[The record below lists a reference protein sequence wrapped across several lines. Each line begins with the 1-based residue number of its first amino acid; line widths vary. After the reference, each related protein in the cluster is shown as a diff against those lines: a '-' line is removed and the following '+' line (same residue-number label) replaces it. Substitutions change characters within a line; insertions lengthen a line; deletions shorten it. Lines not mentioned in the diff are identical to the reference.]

1 MKPIM
6 ATRSETNI
14 IEPISGTIFIK
25 LGLAS
30 ALLFTTHHANAE
42 EQKPVAKPAT
52 TGFYTSVGIS
62 AGIEGSVPIND
73 TSNSAFSNESFQT
86 DPTIAP
92 NVAIGYSF
100 PGAWR
105 AELEYVG
112 YFAESSN
119 KFTLGAID
127 YSVGG
132 GKVDTNAVQINIL
145 KDIPTNSKITPYIG
159 GGVGLASSRYS
170 VPEGSQTGT
179 TFAGQAK
186 VGISYAASPN
196 TDIYFGYRL
205 LSIAGGTSLDFWS
218 DKPTTKTRIQHSL
231 DLGIR
236 YRF

>member
-1 MKPIM
+1 M
-6 ATRSETNI
+6 
-14 IEPISGTIFIK
+14 
-25 LGLAS
+25 
-30 ALLFTTHHANAE
+30 
-42 EQKPVAKPAT
+42 
-52 TGFYTSVGIS
+52 
-62 AGIEGSVPIND
+62 
-73 TSNSAFSNESFQT
+73 
-86 DPTIAP
+86 
-92 NVAIGYSF
+92 AIGYSF

-112 YFAESSN
+112 YFGESSN
-119 KFTLGAID
+119 QFTLGGID

-145 KDIPTNSKITPYIG
+145 KDIPTNSKATPYIG
-159 GGVGLASSRYS
+159 GGVGFASSRYS

-196 TDIYFGYRL
+196 TEIYFGYRL

>member
-1 MKPIM
+1 M
-6 ATRSETNI
+6 AIRSEKNI
-14 IEPISGTIFIK
+14 LEHLSGNMLIK

-30 ALLFTTHHANAE
+30 ALLFTTTPHANAE
-42 EQKPVAKPAT
+42 EQKPVTKPDS

-62 AGIEGSVPIND
+62 VGIEGSVPIND
-73 TSNSAFSNESFQT
+73 PTNSAFSNESFQT

-92 NVAIGYSF
+92 NAAIGYSF

-112 YFAESSN
+112 FFADSTN
-119 KFTLGAID
+119 KFTLDGID

-132 GKVDTNAVQINIL
+132 GKVDTNAVQINII

-159 GGVGLASSRYS
+159 GGVGFASSRYS

-218 DKPTTKTRIQHSL
+218 DNPTTKTRIQHSL
-231 DLGIR
+231 DLGVR

>member
-1 MKPIM
+1 M
-6 ATRSETNI
+6 AIRFENDI
-14 IEPISGTIFIK
+14 NGPISRTIFIK

-30 ALLFTTHHANAE
+30 VLLFTTTHHANAE
-42 EQKPVAKPAT
+42 EQKPVAKPAA

-62 AGIEGSVPIND
+62 VGIEGSVPIND
-73 TSNSAFSNESFQT
+73 PSNSAFSNESFQT

-92 NVAIGYSF
+92 NAAIGYSF

-112 YFAESSN
+112 FFADSTN
-119 KFTLGAID
+119 KFTLGGID

-132 GKVDTNAVQINIL
+132 GKVDTNAAQINII

-159 GGVGLASSRYS
+159 GGVGFASSRYS

-186 VGISYAASPN
+186 VGISYTANPN

-231 DLGIR
+231 DLGVR

>member
-1 MKPIM
+1 M
-6 ATRSETNI
+6 AISSKTNI
-14 IEPISGTIFIK
+14 IEHILGNILIK

-30 ALLFTTHHANAE
+30 ALLFTTTLHANAE
-42 EQKPVAKPAT
+42 EQKPVAKPAA

-62 AGIEGSVPIND
+62 VGIEGSVPIND
-73 TSNSAFSNESFQT
+73 PSNSAFSNESFQT

-119 KFTLGAID
+119 KFTLGGID

-159 GGVGLASSRYS
+159 GGVGFASSRYS

-218 DKPTTKTRIQHSL
+218 DNPTTKTRIQHSL
-231 DLGIR
+231 DLGVR

>member
-1 MKPIM
+1 M

-205 LSIAGGTSLDFWS
+205 LSIAGGTSLEFWS

-231 DLGIR
+231 DLGVR

>member
-1 MKPIM
+1 MT
-6 ATRSETNI
+6 TRSKNNI
-14 IEPISGTIFIK
+14 IERISGAILIK
-25 LGLAS
+25 LGLS
-30 ALLFTTHHANAE
+30 SVLLFSTTHHANAE
-42 EQKPVAKPAT
+42 EQKPLAKPAAI
-52 TGFYTSVGIS
+52 GFYTSVGIS
-62 AGIEGSVPIND
+62 AGIEGSVPIKD
-73 TSNSAFSNESFQT
+73 SSNSAFSNESFQA
-86 DPTIAP
+86 DSTIAP

-105 AELEYVG
+105 AELEYIG
-112 YFAESSN
+112 YFADSTNE
-119 KFTLGAID
+119 FTLGGFD

-132 GKVDTNAVQINIL
+132 GNVDTNAVQINLI

-205 LSIAGGTSLDFWS
+205 LSVSGGTSLDFWS
-218 DKPTTKTRIQHSL
+218 DKPITKTRIQHSL
-231 DLGIR
+231 DLGVR